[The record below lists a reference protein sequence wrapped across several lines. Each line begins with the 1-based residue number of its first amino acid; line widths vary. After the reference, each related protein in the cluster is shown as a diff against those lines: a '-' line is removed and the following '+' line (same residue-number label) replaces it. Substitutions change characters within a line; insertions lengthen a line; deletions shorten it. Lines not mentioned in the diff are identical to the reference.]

1 MPIRHAIVA
10 ALAGA
15 VLLSSAG
22 LTAQQT
28 AGVLLFE
35 IGIHV
40 EPFGLSDNDPADYA
54 DEDYFRRHAAYLRS
68 LAAVAEKHGGRLTIQ
83 VQSPFIDYAPQ
94 YDNVIGELYERG
106 HEIGFHFHEDAHLGR
121 NAANLS
127 VKRWA
132 TVVAAQIDQIEALG
146 VERVRQWSGG
156 NLYAHMLEV
165 AEATGLD
172 VKSDWKD
179 PATQSIDPLLRKT
192 TPWRPA
198 GSPDGTDVTLFAQ
211 HDPGGAMVF
220 LPPGIS
226 DPFGSVSDQVYAA
239 AQPSEALQDYWSDG
253 LAGSLSSAA
262 QNPTLTH
269 TFHITLHPGELQQHR
284 LGGDTT
290 LDSWLSREIDP
301 LFIAGR
307 VRWGTY
313 SQIADAYM
321 AAGR

>member
-1 MPIRHAIVA
+1 MFMRHTIVA

-40 EPFGLSDNDPADYA
+40 EPFGLSENDPADYA
-54 DEDYFRRHAAYLRS
+54 DEDYFRRHAEYLRS

-83 VQSPFIDYAPQ
+83 VQSPFIDYASQ
-94 YDNVIGELYERG
+94 YDNVVGELYARG

-121 NAANLS
+121 NSANLS

-132 TVVAAQIDQIEALG
+132 TVVAAQIDKIEALG
-146 VERVRQWSGG
+146 VDRVRHWSGG
-156 NLYAHMLEV
+156 NLYSHMLEV
-165 AEATGLD
+165 AAATGLD

-179 PATQSIDPLLRKT
+179 PATQSLDPRLKKT

-198 GSPDGTDVTLFAQ
+198 GSPNGTDVALFAQ
-211 HDPGGAMVF
+211 HDPDGAMVF
-220 LPPGIS
+220 LPPGIT
-226 DPFGSVSDQVYAA
+226 DPFGFVSDAIYASSR
-239 AQPSEALQDYWSDG
+239 PSAALQDYWSDG

-269 TFHITLHPGELQQHR
+269 TFHITLHPGELQQNR

-290 LDSWLSREIDP
+290 LDTWLSREIDP
-301 LFIAGR
+301 LFIAGT

-313 SQIADAYM
+313 SQIADAYS

>member
-1 MPIRHAIVA
+1 MRHAIIA
-10 ALAGA
+10 ALAGT

-28 AGVLLFE
+28 AAVLLFE

-40 EPFGLSDNDPADYA
+40 EPFGLSDGDPADYA

-68 LAAVAEKHGGRLTIQ
+68 LAALAEKHGGRLTIQ
-83 VQSPFIDYAPQ
+83 VQSPFSDHALE
-94 YDNVIGELYERG
+94 YDNVIGELHNRG

-121 NAANLS
+121 NSANLS
-127 VKRWA
+127 VTRWT
-132 TVVAAQIDQIEALG
+132 TVVSQQIEKIRALG
-146 VERVRQWSGG
+146 VDRVRHWSGG
-156 NLYAHMLEV
+156 NLYSHALEV

-179 PATQSIDPLLRKT
+179 PATQSIDPLLKTT

-198 GSPDGTDVTLFAQ
+198 GSPSGADVTLFAQ
-211 HDPGGAMVF
+211 HDPNGTLVF

-226 DPFGSVSDQVYAA
+226 DPFGFVSADVYAA
-239 AQPSEALQDYWSDG
+239 SRPPQALQAYWSDG
-253 LAGSLSSAA
+253 LAGSLSAAA
-262 QNPTLTH
+262 QRPTLTH
-269 TFHITLHPGELQQHR
+269 TFHITLHPGELQQNR

-290 LDSWLSREIDP
+290 LDEWLSREIDP

-313 SQIADAYM
+313 SEIADAYT